1 MVNSTKAKTIRLGI
15 LLIILI
21 LVVVTKT
28 FFINNYRIPQN
39 GMYPTLP
46 AGSTLFAWRHP
57 YANVAAV
64 KRGDIVIFPRVEDGR
79 NYVYVWRVV
88 ALPGETVVT
97 SGDSLTING
106 KPVTREHL
114 RDADG
119 KTIFREQNGD
129 ASYEIAIET
138 SPASPE
144 PDVSLTVPPDQ
155 VFVMGDNRLDARDSR
170 YLGPIPVSSIIG
182 KKM

>member
-1 MVNSTKAKTIRLGI
+1 MSNFSTAKKIRLGI
-15 LLIILI
+15 LLTAL
-21 LVVVTKT
+21 LAVAAAKA

-57 YANVAAV
+57 YANATAV

-79 NYVYVWRVV
+79 NFVYVWRVV

-97 SGDSLTING
+97 TGDSLTING

-119 KTIFREQNGD
+119 KAIFREQNGD
-129 ASYEIAIET
+129 ASYEIAINAGANEA
-138 SPASPE
+138 P
-144 PDVSLTVPPDQ
+144 PDVTLTVPPDQ
-155 VFVMGDNRLDARDSR
+155 VYVMGENRLDAHDSR
-170 YLGPIPVSSIIG
+170 YFGPIPVSSIIG
-182 KKM
+182 KKL